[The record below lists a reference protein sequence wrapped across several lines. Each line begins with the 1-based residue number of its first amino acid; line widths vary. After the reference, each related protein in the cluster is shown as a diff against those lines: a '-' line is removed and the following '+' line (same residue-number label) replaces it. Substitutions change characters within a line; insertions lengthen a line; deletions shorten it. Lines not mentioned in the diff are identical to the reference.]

1 MYTLKCDDYILH
13 NVNADLMVMNCVCKL
28 EVNKTGSLVFYVVPN
43 HPNRDKI
50 KKFISE
56 IRLYQNDEV
65 LFYGRVLN
73 IEIYI
78 DNLMC
83 VECEGELAQLI
94 DSVQRAKKYDFGTIQ
109 DNVIQSY
116 LVWLLNNHNAQCPA
130 EKSFLLGDVTVTAPN
145 NKLIAV
151 TNYENTLDIINNQLI
166 KQYGGYLTI
175 TRNELGQ
182 RFLNYFKEAT
192 VASSQTIEF
201 GKNIIDLTQTIN
213 GESIY
218 TALIPLGAKEDNSS
232 GEVEKR
238 LTIKSLADSTSGNIV
253 KKDDYI
259 YDSEAVNEWGWVW
272 KVEKYDEITDATDLL
287 NRAKET
293 ISKNVYNS
301 MYIELNAIDLHNLN
315 VDINAIRLAN
325 RVRCISKP
333 HGIDEWLF
341 VKSMIID
348 INDPSKTTISLAP
361 YIDGVSPENYTLTGN
376 SDKDSNKIK
385 INDNKLNEDTPSY
398 NDLNSEIDKL
408 KDWTDNNYTPRSE
421 MSDYAKNTDVDGKID
436 DVKTWTADNYA
447 SKTDLSEYAKIADV
461 NAAFNELATAI
472 EGV

>member
-1 MYTLKCDDYILH
+1 MSFGK
-13 NVNADLMVMNCVCKL
+13 MN
-28 EVNKTGSLVFYVVPN
+28 G
-43 HPNRDKI
+43 
-50 KKFISE
+50 
-56 IRLYQNDEV
+56 
-65 LFYGRVLN
+65 
-73 IEIYI
+73 
-78 DNLMC
+78 
-83 VECEGELAQLI
+83 LA
-94 DSVQRAKKYDFGTIQ
+94 
-109 DNVIQSY
+109 
-116 LVWLLNNHNAQCPA
+116 
-130 EKSFLLGDVTVTAPN
+130 
-145 NKLIAV
+145 
-151 TNYENTLDIINNQLI
+151 LI
-166 KQYGGYLTI
+166 KRHYKEKDSDG
-175 TRNELGQ
+175 
-182 RFLNYFKEAT
+182 FKNDT
-192 VASSQTIEF
+192 DFVLASIHCYREGRHGS
-201 GKNIIDLTQTIN
+201 KRWVNL
-213 GESIY
+213 
-218 TALIPLGAKEDNSS
+218 SS
-232 GEVEKR
+232 F
-238 LTIKSLADSTSGNIV
+238 
-253 KKDDYI
+253 
-259 YDSEAVNEWGWVW
+259 
-272 KVEKYDEITDATDLL
+272 TDATDLL

-341 VKSMIID
+341 VKSMTID
-348 INDPSKTTISLAP
+348 INDASKTTISLAP

-376 SDKDSNKIK
+376 SNKDSNKIK

-421 MSDYAKNTDVDGKID
+421 MSDYAKNTDVDDKIN